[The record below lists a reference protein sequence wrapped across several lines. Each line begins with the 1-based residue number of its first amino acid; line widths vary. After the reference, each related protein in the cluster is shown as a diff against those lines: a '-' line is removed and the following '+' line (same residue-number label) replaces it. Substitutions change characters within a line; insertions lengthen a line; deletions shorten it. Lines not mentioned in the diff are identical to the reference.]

1 MNNDFLIPISHSP
14 YIVPANLR
22 APLAPAQVGLQY
34 IFLEKMKRGS
44 YSFQVSWV
52 RKSDAHILTVDQ
64 FSYINDDRF
73 FVIPP
78 DSDNAAAAT
87 GVVEDSAASVE
98 SRPQLLRRRVL
109 PADADDWTLH
119 IRWLELDEL
128 MNRSFI

>member
-1 MNNDFLIPISHSP
+1 
-14 YIVPANLR
+14 
-22 APLAPAQVGLQY
+22 
-34 IFLEKMKRGS
+34 MKRGSHS

-128 MNRSFI
+128 MNRLFI

>member
-1 MNNDFLIPISHSP
+1 MNDDFLIPISLSP
-14 YIVPANLR
+14 YIVPANLHEN
-22 APLAPAQVGLQY
+22 PVQVGLQF
-34 IFLEKMKRGS
+34 IFLEKMKRLS
-44 YSFQVSWV
+44 CYFQVSWV

-119 IRWLELDEL
+119 IR
-128 MNRSFI
+128 